1 MSNLQKTNLA
11 TTVTITSTY
20 AGEFSSKYISAALLS
35 GNTLASG
42 VVEIMPN
49 VKYKSVIQRVETG
62 SLVVDGTCDFTAD
75 SSVTLTEIVCE
86 PEDFQVNLQ
95 LCKADFIN
103 TWESIQ
109 MGISAYNPNGLPSS
123 FSDYLI
129 AHVSGKVA
137 EHIEETLWE
146 GVNATAGEFDGFHT
160 LALASASTVK
170 ETGTTVNAGNVIA
183 ELGKIV
189 DAIPSKVYGKDD
201 LYIYVSQNIAK
212 AYVRAL
218 GGFGSFL
225 NAENNSGTD
234 AKGTQWYNGSAG
246 LSFDGVKIF
255 VANGLDD
262 NHAMAGLKQDF
273 IFSTGLLNDTNEV
286 RVLDMADLDGSQNVR
301 IIMRMTASA
310 NLGIESDIVVYGT

>member
-11 TTVTITSTY
+11 TTVSITSTY
-20 AGEFSSKYISAALLS
+20 SGEFSSKYISASLLS
-35 GNTLASG
+35 GNTLSSG

-62 SLVVDGTCDFTAD
+62 DLVANAGCEFDPT

-86 PEDFQVNLQ
+86 PEPFQVNLQ
-95 LCKADFIN
+95 LCKQNFIE
-103 TWESIQ
+103 TWDAVQ
-109 MGISAYNPNGLPSS
+109 MGMSAFNPNGLPTS

-146 GVNATAGEFDGFHT
+146 GVNANPGEFDGFHT
-160 LALASASTVK
+160 LGLASASTIK
-170 ETGTTVNAGNVIA
+170 LTGTTVNAGNVIA
-183 ELGKIV
+183 ELGSII
-189 DAIPSKVYGKDD
+189 DAIPSKVYGKEN
-201 LYIYVSQNIAK
+201 LYLYVSQNIAR

-218 GGFGSFL
+218 GGFVATIGG
-225 NAENNSGTD
+225 AGTD
-234 AKGTQWYNGSAG
+234 NKGTQWYNGQAG
-246 LSFDGVKIF
+246 LSFDGVQIF

-262 NHAMAGLKQDF
+262 DHAMAGLKEDF

-286 RVLDMADLDGSQNVR
+286 KLLDMADLDGSQNVR
-301 IIMRMTASA
+301 IIMRMTAVA

>member
-35 GNTLASG
+35 GNTLSSG

-49 VKYKSVIQRVETG
+49 VNYKSVIQRVETG
-62 SLVVDGTCDFTAD
+62 SLVSDGSCDFTPD
-75 SSVTLTEIVCE
+75 SSVTLSEIVCE

-103 TWESIQ
+103 TWDAIQ

-146 GVNATAGEFDGFHT
+146 GTNATGGEFDGFWT
-160 LALASASTVK
+160 LGDASASTVK
-170 ETGTTVNAGNVIA
+170 VAGTTVNAGNVIA
-183 ELGKIV
+183 ELGKII

-201 LYIYVSQNIAK
+201 LYLYISQNMAK

-234 AKGTQWYNGSAG
+234 AKGTQWYNGTAG
-246 LSFDGVKIF
+246 LSFDGVQIF
-255 VANGLDD
+255 VANGLAD
-262 NHAMAGLKQDF
+262 NHAMCGLKQDF

-286 RVLDMADLDGSQNVR
+286 KLLDMSDLDGSQNVR
-301 IIMRMTASA
+301 VIMRMTATA
-310 NLGIESDIVVYGT
+310 NLGIESDIVVYG

>member
-11 TTVTITSTY
+11 TTVTITSSY

-35 GNTLASG
+35 GNTLSSG

-62 SLVVDGTCDFTAD
+62 SLVSDGSCDFTPD
-75 SSVTLTEIVCE
+75 SSVTLSEIVCE

-95 LCKADFIN
+95 LGKADFIN
-103 TWESIQ
+103 TWTALQ
-109 MGISAYNPNGLPSS
+109 MGISAFNPNGLPSS

-146 GVNATAGEFDGFHT
+146 GTNATGGEFDGFWT
-160 LALASASTVK
+160 LGDASASTVK
-170 ETGTTVNAGNVIA
+170 VAGTTVNAGNVIA
-183 ELGKIV
+183 EL
-189 DAIPSKVYGKDD
+189 
-201 LYIYVSQNIAK
+201 
-212 AYVRAL
+212 
-218 GGFGSFL
+218 GSFL

-234 AKGTQWYNGSAG
+234 AKGTQWYNGTAG
-246 LSFDGVKIF
+246 LSFDGVQIF
-255 VANGLDD
+255 VANGLAD
-262 NHAMAGLKQDF
+262 NHAMCGLKQDF

-286 RVLDMADLDGSQNVR
+286 KVLDMSDLDGSQNCR

-310 NLGIESDIVVYGT
+310 NLGIESDIVVYG

>member
-189 DAIPSKVYGKDD
+189 DAIPSKVY
-201 LYIYVSQNIAK
+201 
-212 AYVRAL
+212 
-218 GGFGSFL
+218 
-225 NAENNSGTD
+225 
-234 AKGTQWYNGSAG
+234 
-246 LSFDGVKIF
+246 
-255 VANGLDD
+255 
-262 NHAMAGLKQDF
+262 
-273 IFSTGLLNDTNEV
+273 
-286 RVLDMADLDGSQNVR
+286 
-301 IIMRMTASA
+301 
-310 NLGIESDIVVYGT
+310 

>member
-11 TTVTITSTY
+11 TTVSITSTY

-35 GNTLASG
+35 GNTLSSG
-42 VVEIMPN
+42 VVEIMTI
-49 VKYKSVIQRVETG
+49 VTYKSVMQRVETG

-75 SSVTLTEIVCE
+75 SSVTLTEIICK
-86 PEDFQVNLQ
+86 PEDFQVDLQ

-103 TWESIQ
+103 TWDALQ
-109 MGISAYNPNGLPSS
+109 MGISAFNPNGLPSS

-137 EHIEETLWE
+137 EHIEQTLWE
-146 GVNATAGEFDGFHT
+146 GVNATAGEFAGLHV
-160 LALASASTVK
+160 LGLASASTVK

-201 LYIYVSQNIAK
+201 LYLYVSQNIAK

-225 NAENNSGTD
+225 SAEANSGYD
-234 AKGTQWYNGSAG
+234 AKGTMWYNGDSG

-255 VANGLDD
+255 VANGLAD